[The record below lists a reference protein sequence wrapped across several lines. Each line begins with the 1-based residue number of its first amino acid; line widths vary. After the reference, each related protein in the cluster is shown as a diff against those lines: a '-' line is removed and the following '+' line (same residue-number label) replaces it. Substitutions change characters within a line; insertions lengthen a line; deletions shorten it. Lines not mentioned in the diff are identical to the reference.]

1 MELVNK
7 KKNAEENT
15 SSNEL
20 ELESVSD
27 SHIVQN
33 NSFSNLDLDLYNLQL
48 LKQKY
53 HSNSFISY
61 LNINSLSNK
70 IDALRQIWKTA
81 PLEILCVDET
91 KIDSSFPNSQFKID
105 GYIFPPYRRDRDN
118 HGGGKMVF
126 IREGF
131 TTKRLE
137 NLETKLSETICL
149 ELTAS
154 NKKCFTLF
162 AYRPPQENKKHVGKQ

>member
-7 KKNAEENT
+7 KKSAEENT
-15 SSNEL
+15 SANEL

-27 SHIVQN
+27 SQIVQN

-53 HSNSFISY
+53 HSNPFISY

-91 KIDSSFPNSQFKID
+91 KLDSSFPNSQFRID
-105 GYIFPPYRRDRDN
+105 GYIFPLI
-118 HGGGKMVF
+118 GETE
-126 IREGF
+126 IITEGAKWF
-131 TTKRLE
+131 L
-137 NLETKLSETICL
+137 
-149 ELTAS
+149 
-154 NKKCFTLF
+154 
-162 AYRPPQENKKHVGKQ
+162 

>member
-7 KKNAEENT
+7 KKSAEENT

-27 SHIVQN
+27 SQIVQN

-53 HSNSFISY
+53 HSNPFINY

-70 IDALRQIWKTA
+70 IDALRQICKTA
-81 PLEILCVDET
+81 PLEILCFDET
-91 KIDSSFPNSQFKID
+91 KLDSSFPNSQLIID
-105 GYIFPPYRRDRDN
+105 GYIFPSYRRER
-118 HGGGKMVF
+118 
-126 IREGF
+126 
-131 TTKRLE
+131 
-137 NLETKLSETICL
+137 
-149 ELTAS
+149 
-154 NKKCFTLF
+154 
-162 AYRPPQENKKHVGKQ
+162 

>member
-7 KKNAEENT
+7 KKSAEENT

-27 SHIVQN
+27 SQIVQN

-61 LNINSLSNK
+61 LNINSLWNK
-70 IDALRQIWKTA
+70 FDALRQICKTA
-81 PLEILCVDET
+81 LLEILCIDET
-91 KIDSSFPNSQFKID
+91 KLDSIFPNSQFRID
-105 GYIFPPYRRDRDN
+105 EYIFPPI
-118 HGGGKMVF
+118 GETEIIM
-126 IREGF
+126 EGAKWF
-131 TTKRLE
+131 L
-137 NLETKLSETICL
+137 
-149 ELTAS
+149 
-154 NKKCFTLF
+154 
-162 AYRPPQENKKHVGKQ
+162 

>member
-1 MELVNK
+1 MVNK
-7 KKNAEENT
+7 KKSAEENT

-27 SHIVQN
+27 SQIVQN

-91 KIDSSFPNSQFKID
+91 KLDSSFPNFQFKID

-118 HGGGKMVF
+118 HGGGEKWF
-126 IREGF
+126 
-131 TTKRLE
+131 L
-137 NLETKLSETICL
+137 
-149 ELTAS
+149 
-154 NKKCFTLF
+154 
-162 AYRPPQENKKHVGKQ
+162 